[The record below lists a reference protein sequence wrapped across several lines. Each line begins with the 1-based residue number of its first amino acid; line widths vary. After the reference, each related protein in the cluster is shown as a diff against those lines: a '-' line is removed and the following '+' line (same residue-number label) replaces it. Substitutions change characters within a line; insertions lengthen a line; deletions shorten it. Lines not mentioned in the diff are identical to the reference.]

1 MNNNIIDSSIIADS
15 LKHIRLTHNMS
26 QEEFA
31 KVLNVS
37 PKLVSKWENGARIP
51 RIETFKLINK
61 KYGITFE
68 EITTGLFKP
77 ELTQSKA
84 IKYLFKHTLT
94 KYIIIILVII
104 IMFLSVLINN
114 NTVIYTI
121 SVETNNINIPDGN
134 IILNGSNHMDI
145 IINKIDIANFINGK
159 INVNVYI
166 NDNKQQLLYS
176 CKYINDSCLETFKIQ
191 STNNKFIKQNI
202 NNIYVDIINER
213 EHIKT
218 KLRLQKYDSD
228 QSVRNL
234 IVLPNGLIKTNDK
247 KYTYKKCIN
256 VNKRKMLDKMKYYSK
271 MIKVDNDIYFVRY
284 NKTNYIINNGD
295 KYIVFP
301 KNDEDIFLG
310 YNGNIENYWNIN
322 NNRLCFDKED
332 SYYTLLKNIIN
343 YYD

>member
-1 MNNNIIDSSIIADS
+1 MNNNIIDPSIIADS

-191 STNNKFIKQNI
+191 PTNNKFIKQNI

-310 YNGNIENYWNIN
+310 YKGNIENYWNIN